1 MYDYESVDQE
11 ELDDM
16 VEGHPLVL
24 DGTVNLDYT
33 DYEQAPRVRG
43 LIELV
48 SGYAGWAPDRE
59 N

>member
-16 VEGHPLVL
+16 TERQSLVL

-33 DYEQAPRVRG
+33 DYEQAPRIRG

-48 SGYAGWAPDRE
+48 SGYAGMKRNQE
-59 N
+59 S

>member
-16 VEGHPLVL
+16 TGGHPLVL

-33 DYEQAPRVRG
+33 DYEQAPRIRG

-48 SGYAGWAPDRE
+48 SGYAGWKPDQE
-59 N
+59 S

>member
-1 MYDYESVDQE
+1 MYDYESVDQQ

-16 VEGHPLVL
+16 IEGHPLVL

-33 DYEQAPRVRG
+33 DDEQAPRIRG

-48 SGYAGWAPDRE
+48 SGYAGWNPDSE

>member
-16 VEGHPLVL
+16 IEGQPLVL

-48 SGYAGWAPDRE
+48 SEYAGWNSDQE

>member
-1 MYDYESVDQE
+1 MYDYESVNQE

-16 VEGHPLVL
+16 IEGQPLVL

-48 SGYAGWAPDRE
+48 SGYAGWVPDQE
-59 N
+59 D

>member
-16 VEGHPLVL
+16 IEGHPLVL

-48 SGYAGWAPDRE
+48 SEYAGWNSNQE

>member
-1 MYDYESVDQE
+1 MYDYESVNQE

-16 VEGHPLVL
+16 IEGQPLVL

-48 SGYAGWAPDRE
+48 SEYAGWNSDQE

>member
-16 VEGHPLVL
+16 IEGQPLVL

-33 DYEQAPRVRG
+33 DYEQVPRIRG

-48 SGYAGWAPDRE
+48 SEYAGWNPDRE
-59 N
+59 T